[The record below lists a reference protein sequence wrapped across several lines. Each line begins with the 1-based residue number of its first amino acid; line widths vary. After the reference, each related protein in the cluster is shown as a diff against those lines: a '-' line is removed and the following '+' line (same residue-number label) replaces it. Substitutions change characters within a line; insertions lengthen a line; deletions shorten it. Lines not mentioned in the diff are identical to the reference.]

1 MPRRQPP
8 KGDSGFD
15 KIVLTCE
22 HGGNEIPREFA
33 RVFAG
38 NRSVLKTHRGLDIGA
53 LAVATSLSQALST
66 PLFHVTI
73 SRLLIDLNRSLHHP
87 KLFSEFT
94 RDLDR
99 DSRAEIIKA
108 YYLPHRHTVER
119 WIEREVKRGNRVM
132 HIGVHSFTPVLND
145 EVRNAD
151 IGILYDPRRRGEKWL
166 ASRFAALAKTHSES
180 NHWRVR
186 KNYPY
191 HGAADGFTTA
201 LRRKFTATKYF
212 GIELELNQAIV
223 GTSSGRRAMSTL
235 MAAVLDQMAQPG

>member
-1 MPRRQPP
+1 MPRQQPTN
-8 KGDSGFD
+8 GDTGFD

-33 RVFAG
+33 RLFAG

-53 LAVATSLSQALST
+53 LAVAETLSKSLSL
-66 PLFHVTI
+66 PLFHATI
-73 SRLLIDLNRSLHHP
+73 SRLLIDLNRSPHHP

-99 DSRAEIIKA
+99 DLRADIIAA
-108 YYLPHRHTVER
+108 YYLPHRSTVER
-119 WIEREVKRGNRVM
+119 WIEREVRRGNRVL

-145 EVRNAD
+145 QVRNAD

-166 ASRFAALAKTHSES
+166 ASRITTIAKAHADSR
-180 NHWRVR
+180 HWRVR

-201 LRRKFTATKYF
+201 LRLKFSATKYF
-212 GIELELNQAIV
+212 GIELEMNQAIV
-223 GTSSGRRAMSTL
+223 STKSGQRQMSSL
-235 MAAVLDQMAQPG
+235 MAAVLEQMARPG